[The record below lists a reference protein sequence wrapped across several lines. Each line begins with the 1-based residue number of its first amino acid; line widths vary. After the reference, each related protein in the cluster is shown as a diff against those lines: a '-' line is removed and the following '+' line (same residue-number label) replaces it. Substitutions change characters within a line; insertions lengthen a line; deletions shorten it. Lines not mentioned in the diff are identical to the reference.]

1 MPLMKKSYK
10 IVAIVAVA
18 AVIAAGGFFMV
29 YRSSIGPVSSES
41 NQITFNV
48 AENTAPNT
56 ILDQLQE
63 QGVIKSSFF
72 SRLLM
77 RQKNLSNIKA
87 GVYILDS
94 SWSSEDVLAYIND
107 ATNAESD
114 EVLLTIPEGLWS
126 KDIAAKIEELTNV
139 SARECLDLWNDE
151 AFLREMIDRYEFLD
165 ESILNDAY
173 HVKLEGYLY
182 TNSYFIYRNTDA
194 REVTL
199 RLLDGF
205 DTVYQSLKADIEAS
219 EYTVHEL
226 VTFASVVQFESG
238 NPEDMPIIASVFTN
252 RFKAG
257 MKMESSVTVCY
268 ALYDEFK
275 NFQDC
280 ETNPDIESPYNTY
293 LYEGLPVGPV
303 NNPSIDALKAVLHP
317 ADTDYYYFISDV
329 YGDHQL
335 IPAKTYEEHLAN
347 VEKYLK

>member
-94 SWSSEDVLAYIND
+94 SWSSEEVLAYIND

-139 SARECLDLWNDE
+139 SAQACLDLWNDE
-151 AFLREMIDRYEFLD
+151 AFLREMIERYEFLD

-182 TNSYFIYRNTDA
+182 PNSYFIYRNTDA

-219 EYTVHEL
+219 DYTVHEL

>member
-1 MPLMKKSYK
+1 M
-10 IVAIVAVA
+10 
-18 AVIAAGGFFMV
+18 
-29 YRSSIGPVSSES
+29 
-41 NQITFNV
+41 
-48 AENTAPNT
+48 
-56 ILDQLQE
+56 
-63 QGVIKSSFF
+63 
-72 SRLLM
+72 
-77 RQKNLSNIKA
+77 
-87 GVYILDS
+87 
-94 SWSSEDVLAYIND
+94 
-107 ATNAESD
+107 
-114 EVLLTIPEGLWS
+114 
-126 KDIAAKIEELTNV
+126 
-139 SARECLDLWNDE
+139 
-151 AFLREMIDRYEFLD
+151 REMIDRYEFLD

-182 TNSYFIYRNTDA
+182 PNSYFIYRNTDA

-219 EYTVHEL
+219 DYTVHEL

>member
-1 MPLMKKSYK
+1 MLSMKKSYK
-10 IVAIVAVA
+10 IMIAIA
-18 AVIAAGGFFMV
+18 AVIVIAVGGFFMV
-29 YRSSIGPVSSES
+29 YRSSISPLTSES

-63 QGVIKSSFF
+63 QGVIKNSFF

-77 RQKNLSNIKA
+77 RLKNLANIKA

-94 SWSSEDVLAYIND
+94 SWSSEEVLTYIND
-107 ATNAESD
+107 ASNAESD
-114 EVLLTIPEGLWS
+114 EVLMTIPEGLWS

-139 SARECLDLWNDE
+139 SAQECLDLWNDE
-151 AFLREMIDRYEFLD
+151 TFLREMIDKYEFLD

-182 TNSYFIYRNTDA
+182 PNSYFIYRDTTA

-205 DTVYQSLKADIEAS
+205 DTIYQSLKEDIEAS
-219 EYTVHEL
+219 DYSVHEL

-238 NPEDMPIIASVFTN
+238 NPDDMPIIASVFTN
-252 RFKAG
+252 RFEAG

-268 ALYDEFK
+268 ALYDEF
-275 NFQDC
+275 NDFQDC

-293 LYEGLPVGPV
+293 LYDGLPVGPV
-303 NNPSIDALKAVLHP
+303 NNPSLDALNAVLHP
-317 ADTDYYYFISDV
+317 ADTEYYYFISDV
-329 YGDHQL
+329 YGDQKL